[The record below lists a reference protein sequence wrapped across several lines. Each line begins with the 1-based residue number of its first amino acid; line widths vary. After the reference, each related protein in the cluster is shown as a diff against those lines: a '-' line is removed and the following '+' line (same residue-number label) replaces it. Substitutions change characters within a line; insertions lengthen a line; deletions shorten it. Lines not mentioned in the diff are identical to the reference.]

1 MEFLQTFLP
10 ILLYILGAVLLGVTI
25 YLVIKLLDTVD
36 KLNVVLDDIEDK
48 SQSLNG
54 VFDAVEKVGE
64 TVNSVNFKLAGLFS
78 NVFGKVAKYKKSKRR
93 YEEEE
98 EDDFDE

>member
-10 ILLYILGAVLLGVTI
+10 ILLYILGAVLLGVLI

-36 KLNVVLDDIEDK
+36 KVNVLLDDIEDK

-54 VFDAVEKVGE
+54 VFDAVENIGD
-64 TVNSVNFKLAGLFS
+64 TINSVNFKVAGVFS
-78 NVFGKVAKYKKSKRR
+78 NIFGKVAHFKRKRR
-93 YEEEE
+93 KIE
-98 EDDFDE
+98 EDEDDE